1 MQDGHCED
9 FTFFFFC
16 AHLLVL
22 LLLKGTIPLG
32 VNCSLLALSLRSE
45 IFFFFLWRKSKEF
58 ASTMTRRARLC
69 DTGVYFLERCFVAPN
84 SVQTLASTISRRT
97 GKSANSAFM

>member
-45 IFFFFLWRKSKEF
+45 IFFFFPMEKKQGVCVYNDQTR
-58 ASTMTRRARLC
+58 AS
-69 DTGVYFLERCFVAPN
+69 V
-84 SVQTLASTISRRT
+84 
-97 GKSANSAFM
+97 

>member
-1 MQDGHCED
+1 MSKMVRVRI
-9 FTFFFFC
+9 FVAFFFFC

-22 LLLKGTIPLG
+22 LLLKGTTPLG

-45 IFFFFLWRKSKEF
+45 IVFFFPMETSKEF

-69 DTGVYFLERCFVAPN
+69 DTGFYFLER
-84 SVQTLASTISRRT
+84 
-97 GKSANSAFM
+97 